1 MNPYLWLCNLLHTTL
16 AVFLNIG
23 MTIYKKFLA
32 STVNSTELSKTYDNK
47 KTSDAALT
55 GLVF

>member
-1 MNPYLWLCNLLHTTL
+1 
-16 AVFLNIG
+16 

-47 KTSDAALT
+47 KTSDVALT

>member
-1 MNPYLWLCNLLHTTL
+1 
-16 AVFLNIG
+16 

-32 STVNSTELSKTYDNK
+32 STVNSTERSKTYDNK
-47 KTSDAALT
+47 KTSDVALT